1 MVFLACDSGLRSVSA
16 TVCPL
21 LLCVSRQNE
30 REKKNGF
37 CAPETH
43 TLQPF
48 PFSKDLK
55 TGNGGRVVP
64 SVEKEKWIIV
74 DRV

>member
-1 MVFLACDSGLRSVSA
+1 MTVACGPFRPPFARCCFVFRAK
-16 TVCPL
+16 TK
-21 LLCVSRQNE
+21 
-30 REKKNGF
+30 EKKKNRF